1 MLKKYDNDIGR
12 VVYFVAESHVDR
24 RIRNPEVF
32 VKTND
37 LDTAEILNYAK
48 KTTWELQDGIFEE
61 NKMFLQMKVVE
72 YHIIK
77 LIPYM
82 HLKVVLSNT
91 IKIISEK
98 STIEQL
104 QMLNVYLIKWLKK
117 QLVKSLKM
125 PESRNCVMWLKIF
138 PTVIFTMASM
148 FASIV

>member
-61 NKMFLQMKVVE
+61 NKMFL
-72 YHIIK
+72 HIFTDGVFGLLEK
-77 LIPYM
+77 N
-82 HLKVVLSNT
+82 VR
-91 IKIISEK
+91 IKILYNLGKGE
-98 STIEQL
+98 T
-104 QMLNVYLIKWLKK
+104 
-117 QLVKSLKM
+117 
-125 PESRNCVMWLKIF
+125 
-138 PTVIFTMASM
+138 SM
-148 FASIV
+148 